1 MPYVDPSEVREVG
14 AQITA
19 TSSPV
24 PATDTLL
31 RKLIAR
37 ASRYFDL
44 WCAVEPEYFEP
55 ALYPAWQSLHV
66 YTVGDIVTPTT
77 RNLHKYRVTTAGTS
91 AASEPSFPLGSGAT
105 VVSGT
110 VTFTENGADVVATNK
125 TIYGDGTNYL
135 RLPPYVAGS
144 LNTTLTLPEGYTA
157 PTFIEKDGYLIFT
170 SNSVAPPFF
179 PNIYG
184 WNSGIPVIASAIW
197 GYESTPEDVKM
208 AVIEMV
214 INLLRETDPSQVKL
228 VGIEGQPLREAMPP
242 RVREV
247 ARRYQL
253 RLGVAFA

>member
-1 MPYVDPSEVREVG
+1 MTYCTPPEVRRR
-14 AQITA
+14 AAKDSA
-19 TSSPV
+19 TTTSLPD
-24 PATDTLL
+24 AEALA
-31 RKLIAR
+31 LIEQ

-44 WCAVEPEYFEP
+44 VCGVEPGYFDP
-55 ALYPAWQSLHV
+55 AYYPVWESLHV
-66 YTVGDIVTPTT
+66 HVVGDIVTPTT

-91 AASEPSFPLGSGAT
+91 AASEPVFPTGSGAT
-105 VVSGT
+105 VVSGS
-110 VTFTENGADVVATNK
+110 VTFTEYGADVAATNK

-157 PTFIEKDGYLIFT
+157 PTFIEKDGYLIFI

-197 GYESTPEDVKM
+197 GYAETPEDVKM
-208 AVIEMV
+208 AIIELV
-214 INLLRETDPSQVKL
+214 LNLWRETDPSQVKL
-228 VGIEGQPLREAMPP
+228 VGIEGQPLRETMPP
-242 RVREV
+242 RVKEV